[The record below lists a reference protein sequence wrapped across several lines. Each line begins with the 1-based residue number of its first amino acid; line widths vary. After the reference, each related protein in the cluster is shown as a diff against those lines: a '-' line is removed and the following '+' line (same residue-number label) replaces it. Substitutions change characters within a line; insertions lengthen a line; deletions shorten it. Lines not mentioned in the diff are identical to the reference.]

1 MKPVLRAAAGL
12 AFVCCLAALVPVAS
26 VWAAGP
32 AGIFVGYPAAQT
44 FVGANQIAAEGDV
57 SSINYTLRSPG
68 SQQMIPESGL
78 SIRKLIT
85 LAGDNPDQVG
95 FVTVPRPVGTT
106 AYLPG
111 SDFAD
116 PPPFPEGPALVWVE
130 SDTARFLRPV
140 RNATDINADDFIVTT
155 SGDSL
160 TIGLHAGNILKV
172 AARVNT
178 ARPRARKPVSFS
190 ADAAGQLPSEQ
201 LSYHWQFGDGTV
213 GQGPAVSHAYRFKG
227 SYTVLVSVT
236 GDRDSGGESAPLALT
251 VGKVKKKGPGGAGPA
266 HGPNSKGAAGKGS
279 GSGGGNGSGAGSG
292 SGQSGAAG
300 SATAASTGAAASTRS
315 QAKAASQSA
324 QAQAVETASG
334 PLQRVAGTL
343 VPDLSQPA
351 KALSGSSFL
360 RALNAAQSGGSP
372 SSPSVPNDDNGDN
385 GRSKLSIAWP
395 AAALALLF
403 AAGIAWESRERL
415 WDRLA

>member
-1 MKPVLRAAAGL
+1 MRPALRAAAGL
-12 AFVCCLAALVPVAS
+12 AFICGLAALAPAAS
-26 VWAAGP
+26 VSAAGP
-32 AGIFVGYPAAQT
+32 AGIIVGYPGAQT
-44 FVGANQIAAEGDV
+44 FVGANQIAAQSDV
-57 SSINYTLRSPG
+57 TSVDYTLRSPG
-68 SQQMIPESGL
+68 AQQMFPESGL
-78 SIRKLIT
+78 SVRKLIT
-85 LAGDNPDQVG
+85 FAGSNPDQVG

-155 SGDSL
+155 SGASL

-172 AARVNT
+172 AAHVNT
-178 ARPRARKPVSFS
+178 ARPRAHKRVSFS
-190 ADAAGQLPSEQ
+190 ADAAGQLPLEQ
-201 LSYHWQFGDGTV
+201 LSYSWQFGDGTV
-213 GQGPAVSHAYRFKG
+213 GQGPAVSHDFRFKG

-266 HGPNSKGAAGKGS
+266 NGPSSKGAAGKGS
-279 GSGGGNGSGAGSG
+279 GSGGGNGSG
-292 SGQSGAAG
+292 QSGGAG
-300 SATAASTGAAASTRS
+300 SATAASTGAAAGTRA
-315 QAKAASQSA
+315 QAKATSQSA
-324 QAQAVETASG
+324 KAQAEAATG
-334 PLQRVAGTL
+334 PLRRVAGTL

-360 RALNAAQSGGSP
+360 RALDAAQSGGSP

-395 AAALALLF
+395 AAALVLLF

>member
-1 MKPVLRAAAGL
+1 MRPALRAAAGL
-12 AFVCCLAALVPVAS
+12 AFVCGLAALVPAAS
-26 VWAAGP
+26 VSAATQ
-32 AGIFVGYPAAQT
+32 AGIIVGYPGAQT
-44 FVGANQIAAEGDV
+44 FVGADQIAAQSDV
-57 SSINYTLRSPG
+57 TSVDYTLRSPG
-68 SQQMIPESGL
+68 AQQMIPESGL
-78 SIRKLIT
+78 SVRKLIG
-85 LAGDNPDQVG
+85 LAGADPDKVG

-140 RNATDINADDFIVTT
+140 RNATDINAEDFIVTT
-155 SGDSL
+155 TGASL

-172 AARVNT
+172 AAHVNT

-190 ADAAGQLPSEQ
+190 ANAAGQLPSEQ
-201 LSYHWQFGDGTV
+201 LSYRWQFGDGTV
-213 GQGPAVSHAYRFKG
+213 GQGPAVSHAFRYKG
-227 SYTVLVSVT
+227 SYKVLVSVT

-251 VGKVKKKGPGGAGPA
+251 VGRVKKKGAGGAGPA
-266 HGPNSKGAAGKGS
+266 KGPSSHGAAGKGS
-279 GSGGGNGSGAGSG
+279 GSGGGDGSRQSGGAGS
-292 SGQSGAAG
+292 AA
-300 SATAASTGAAASTRS
+300 AASTGAATNTRT

-324 QAQAVETASG
+324 RTQAVETVSG

-343 VPDLSQPA
+343 LPDLSQPA

-360 RALNAAQSGGSP
+360 RALSGAESGGSP
-372 SSPSVPNDDNGDN
+372 SSPSVPSDDGDSG

-403 AAGIAWESRERL
+403 AAGIAWESRGRL